1 MTHRFIDTHCH
12 FDFPP
17 FAADEVASLAR
28 AAQAGVGR
36 IIVPAISA
44 ERFSR
49 VLALAAQHEALYAAL
64 GMHPIVIEEHTDE
77 GLAQL
82 EALMAQRPPK
92 LVAVG
97 EIGLDLYRDDPQ
109 FDRQQALLEA
119 QLRLAKRYDLPV
131 ILHSRRTHDKL
142 AMLLKKHALPR
153 TGVIHGFAG
162 SLQQAER
169 FVQLGYKIGVGGTI
183 TYPRASKTRE
193 VMARLPL
200 SALLLETDAPDMPLN
215 GFQGQ
220 PNRPEQAARVFE
232 ALCELRPE
240 SPAAIEA
247 GIMHNTLA
255 LFSLPPVSVW

>member
-1 MTHRFIDTHCH
+1 MRS
-12 FDFPP
+12 P
-17 FAADEVASLAR
+17 AWRVRRRLASGELSF
-28 AAQAGVGR
+28 Q
-36 IIVPAISA
+36 PSLL
-44 ERFSR
+44 S
-49 VLALAAQHEALYAAL
+49 VLAACWRWQLSTKRCTPRWVV
-64 GMHPIVIEEHTDE
+64 HPIVIEEHTDE

-183 TYPRASKTRE
+183 TYPRASKT
-193 VMARLPL
+193 P
-200 SALLLETDAPDMPLN
+200 
-215 GFQGQ
+215 
-220 PNRPEQAARVFE
+220 
-232 ALCELRPE
+232 
-240 SPAAIEA
+240 
-247 GIMHNTLA
+247 
-255 LFSLPPVSVW
+255 

>member
-153 TGVIHGFAG
+153 PPESSMALPAACSRPSASF
-162 SLQQAER
+162 SLAIR
-169 FVQLGYKIGVGGTI
+169 SALAPYLS
-183 TYPRASKTRE
+183 RASKTRE

-240 SPAAIEA
+240 SPAAIEE

-255 LFSLPPVSVW
+255 LFSLPPASVW

>member
-17 FAADEVASLAR
+17 SRQMRSPAWRVRRRPASGELSFQPSLLSVLAA
-28 AAQAGVGR
+28 
-36 IIVPAISA
+36 
-44 ERFSR
+44 
-49 VLALAAQHEALYAAL
+49 LALAAQHEALYAAL

-131 ILHSRRTHDKL
+131 ILH
-142 AMLLKKHALPR
+142 P
-153 TGVIHGFAG
+153 
-162 SLQQAER
+162 
-169 FVQLGYKIGVGGTI
+169 
-183 TYPRASKTRE
+183 
-193 VMARLPL
+193 
-200 SALLLETDAPDMPLN
+200 DAPTISW
-215 GFQGQ
+215 
-220 PNRPEQAARVFE
+220 R
-232 ALCELRPE
+232 CC
-240 SPAAIEA
+240 
-247 GIMHNTLA
+247 
-255 LFSLPPVSVW
+255 

>member
-77 GLAQL
+77 GLAQHF
-82 EALMAQRPPK
+82 
-92 LVAVG
+92 G
-97 EIGLDLYRDDPQ
+97 
-109 FDRQQALLEA
+109 
-119 QLRLAKRYDLPV
+119 LPV
-131 ILHSRRTHDKL
+131 LLHVRRSADRV
-142 AMLLKKHALPR
+142 LKGVRAVPGLTGIAHA
-153 TGVIHGFAG
+153 FSG

-240 SPAAIEA
+240 SPAAIEE

-255 LFSLPPVSVW
+255 LFSLPPVSVC

>member
-1 MTHRFIDTHCH
+1 MIF
-12 FDFPP
+12 P
-17 FAADEVASLAR
+17 FAADEVASPAR

-49 VLALAAQHEALYAAL
+49 VLALAVQHEALYAAL

-131 ILHSRRTHDKL
+131 ILH
-142 AMLLKKHALPR
+142 P
-153 TGVIHGFAG
+153 
-162 SLQQAER
+162 
-169 FVQLGYKIGVGGTI
+169 
-183 TYPRASKTRE
+183 
-193 VMARLPL
+193 
-200 SALLLETDAPDMPLN
+200 DAPTIS
-215 GFQGQ
+215 
-220 PNRPEQAARVFE
+220 
-232 ALCELRPE
+232 LRCC
-240 SPAAIEA
+240 
-247 GIMHNTLA
+247 
-255 LFSLPPVSVW
+255 

>member
-1 MTHRFIDTHCH
+1 MSHRFIDTHCH

-17 FAADEVASLAR
+17 FAEDETASLAR
-28 AAQAGVGR
+28 AAQAGVGQ
-36 IIVPAISA
+36 IIVPSISA
-44 ERFSR
+44 ARFNR

-64 GMHPIVIEEHTDE
+64 GMHPIVIEQHADE

-82 EALMAQRPPK
+82 ERCLSLRPPK

-109 FDRQQALLEA
+109 FDRQQALLEE

-153 TGVIHGFAG
+153 TGVVHGFAG

-220 PNRPEQAARVFE
+220 PNRPEQVARVFD
-232 ALCELRPE
+232 ALCELRAE
-240 SPAAIEA
+240 PAPTIEA
-247 GIMHNTLA
+247 AVMANTKS
-255 LFSLPPVSVW
+255 LFSALAG